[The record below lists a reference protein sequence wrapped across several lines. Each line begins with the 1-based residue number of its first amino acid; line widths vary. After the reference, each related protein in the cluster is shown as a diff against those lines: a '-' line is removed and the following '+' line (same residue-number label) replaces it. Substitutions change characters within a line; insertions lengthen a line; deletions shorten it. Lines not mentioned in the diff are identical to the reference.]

1 MVKIK
6 GLRLRAKSGRSEKM
20 KVRYIGPRI
29 GVDGLTPNKIYEVIK
44 IEPPFFRVIDDSE
57 EDYLY
62 YMLRPQSLDQEGV
75 YGKFEIVEDPDGTLA
90 EAMRTQRKAD
100 EAYDK
105 AHQGNY

>member
-1 MVKIK
+1 
-6 GLRLRAKSGRSEKM
+6 M

-75 YGKFEIVEDPDGTLA
+75 YGKFEIVEDEDGLLA
-90 EAMRTQRKAD
+90 EAMAKQEEIKKEYLKT
-100 EAYDK
+100 
-105 AHQGNY
+105 HPPLI